1 MSEPS
6 RPRDPDTIG
15 HRIAHAR
22 AVRSLDQKELGAL
35 VGEALGLDRAVS
47 KHTISTWETGR
58 YHPPLDRLVAL
69 CRVLCVSADV
79 LLGLA
84 PFAIPAIPERAP
96 RRPRDPDT
104 IGHRIAHARAVRSL
118 DQTQLGVLVGEALGI
133 ERAVSQHTISTWE
146 TGRNHPPLD
155 RLVALC
161 RVLHMSADV
170 LLGLAPF
177 AIPAIPEP
185 EPEPEPEPAKP
196 RKRKR

>member
-6 RPRDPDTIG
+6 
-15 HRIAHAR
+15 
-22 AVRSLDQKELGAL
+22 
-35 VGEALGLDRAVS
+35 
-47 KHTISTWETGR
+47 
-58 YHPPLDRLVAL
+58 
-69 CRVLCVSADV
+69 
-79 LLGLA
+79 
-84 PFAIPAIPERAP
+84 
-96 RRPRDPDT
+96 RPRDPDT

-185 EPEPEPEPAKP
+185 EPEPEPAKP